1 MAGHKRRSQGWG
13 ALGRRSNCSSRSRSL
28 TCALLART
36 LDLLARTLGT
46 AVVLNAGMA
55 FDLG

>member
-28 TCALLART
+28 ASVGPAIVLDAPSALVA
-36 LDLLARTLGT
+36 
-46 AVVLNAGMA
+46 AVVLDAGMA